1 MFGDFIPQIIT
12 WPCLPPLLAG
22 DFADDVDD
30 EAEPVQH
37 PDAAAEDDHL
47 DDDLQA
53 ALARRPVQ
61 APRRP
66 EGGVQ

>member
-1 MFGDFIPQIIT
+1 MIFFPKS
-12 WPCLPPLLAG
+12 LPDLVCVPLAG

-30 EAEPVQH
+30 QAEPVQH

-47 DDDLQA
+47 HHHLQA

-61 APRRP
+61 APRRT